1 MIYIYVWMYI
11 RFKFHRLLITVSI
24 TFFTLLLANLYKTNA
39 TFVRNE
45 CKFLKI
51 TNSPL
56 AKENLIT

>member
-1 MIYIYVWMYI
+1 MCGCIYDSNFTDYS
-11 RFKFHRLLITVSI
+11 ITVSI

-51 TNSPL
+51 RNSPL